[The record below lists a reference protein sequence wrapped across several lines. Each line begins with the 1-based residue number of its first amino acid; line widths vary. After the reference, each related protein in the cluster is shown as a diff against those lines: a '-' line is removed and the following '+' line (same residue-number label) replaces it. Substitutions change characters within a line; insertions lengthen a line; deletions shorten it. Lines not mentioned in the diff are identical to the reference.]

1 MKKACR
7 IFLIITFWFALVYA
21 IVFFIGGLIGL
32 IFSQSMIDWLIAS
45 TDTSYG
51 TLEEITL
58 MAQVTIYT
66 TFISIMCSAFA
77 MIGPLVLCPIT
88 KRKLDK
94 AKSREEMIPLGVL
107 NIFFGSTVSAILI
120 FIMDDSHYQN
130 KNLFE

>member
-7 IFLIITFWFALVYA
+7 ILLTVTFWFSLVYA

-66 TFISIMCSAFA
+66 TFISIMCSSIA
-77 MIGPLVLCPIT
+77 MIGPLVVCPIT

-94 AKSREEMIPLGVL
+94 AKSREAMIPLGVL
-107 NIFFGSTVSAILI
+107 NIFFGSAISAILI
-120 FIMDDSHYQN
+120 FIMDDSHYQS
-130 KNLFE
+130 KSILD